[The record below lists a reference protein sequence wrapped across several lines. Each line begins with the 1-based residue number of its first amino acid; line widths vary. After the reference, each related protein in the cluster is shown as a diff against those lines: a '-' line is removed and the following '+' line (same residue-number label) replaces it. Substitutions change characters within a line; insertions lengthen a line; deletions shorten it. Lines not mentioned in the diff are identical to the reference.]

1 MGDSLPTLPID
12 ISLSL
17 HPVYCY
23 KILYGCLYPSLTTLK
38 SLGGGGISKHR
49 NLRGRICLY
58 LEILF
63 GRGIWGGIVTFLFEV
78 EL

>member
-1 MGDSLPTLPID
+1 MSTLPID
-12 ISLSL
+12 ISLTF

-23 KILYGCLYPSLTTLK
+23 KIPYHFLHPSLTPLK
-38 SLGGGGISKHR
+38 SLGGGDISKHR

-63 GRGIWGGIVTFLFEV
+63 GRGIWGRIVGFSFEV

>member
-1 MGDSLPTLPID
+1 MGSSLPTLSID

-23 KILYGCLYPSLTTLK
+23 KILYGCLYPSFTTLK

-49 NLRGRICLY
+49 NIRGRICLY
-58 LEILF
+58 LKILF
-63 GRGIWGGIVTFLFEV
+63 GRGIYSRIVGFLFEM